1 MSSSTWSQISQKL
14 VRKLTRMADNKDEI
28 NNQQHFIEL
37 DSMIDAKGQL
47 YTFQLLTDEWI
58 SPVKE

>member
-1 MSSSTWSQISQKL
+1 
-14 VRKLTRMADNKDEI
+14 MADNKDEI